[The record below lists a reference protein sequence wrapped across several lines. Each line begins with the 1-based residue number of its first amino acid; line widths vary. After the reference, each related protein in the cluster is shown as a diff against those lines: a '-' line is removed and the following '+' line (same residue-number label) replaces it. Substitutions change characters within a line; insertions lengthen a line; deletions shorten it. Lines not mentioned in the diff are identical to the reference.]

1 MQNSFF
7 ENNFNANLKNNAPL
21 ADRMRPDTLDE
32 FIGQKHI
39 ASKGKLLYRMINAD
53 KISSIILYGGAGS
66 GKTTLAHI
74 IANATQSEF
83 VSLNAV
89 TSGIKDLKDV
99 IDAAKKNLGMYD
111 KKTILFLD
119 EIHRFNKAQQ
129 DALLPAVEN
138 GTVTLIGATTENPYF
153 EVNAALISR
162 STIFTLEPL
171 KAEDIEQIIRMAL
184 SNKEKGLGN
193 FPIEISDEAVFYWAD
208 TANGDAR
215 IALNALEL
223 AFLTTAKNDQ
233 GKIVI
238 DLDVAIDSIQKRAV
252 KYDKKGD
259 AHYDTI
265 SAFIKSMRGS
275 DPNAAIYWLAK
286 MLYAGEDPK
295 FIARRMVIFA
305 SEDVSNAD
313 PYALTLAVSVF
324 KAVEV
329 IGLPECRINLAHGVT
344 YLACAPKSNASY
356 FAIDE
361 AMDDIAKKPTAPVPF
376 HLRSTGNK
384 GSKNL
389 GNGIGYKYP
398 HSFENHY
405 VKQNYLPDGFED
417 VHYYIPTQMGYEKQ
431 LDEYLKNLR
440 QSENEG
446 PDKNKADD

>member
-7 ENNFNANLKNNAPL
+7 ENQFQSNRKESEPL
-21 ADRMRPDTLDE
+21 AQRMRPDTLDE
-32 FIGQKHI
+32 FVGQPHI
-39 ASKGKLLYRMINAD
+39 LGKGKMLYRMIEAD
-53 KISSIILYGGAGS
+53 KISSIILYGPAGT

-74 IANATQSEF
+74 IANKTQSEF

-89 TSGIKDLKDV
+89 TSGVKELKEV
-99 IDAAKKNLGMYD
+99 VDAARKNLGMYG
-111 KKTILFLD
+111 KRTILFLD

-129 DALLPAVEN
+129 DALLPFVED

-162 STIFTLEPL
+162 STIFALQPL
-171 KAEDIEQIIRMAL
+171 STEEIETVIRHALADKQKGYGNYPIDISQ
-184 SNKEKGLGN
+184 
-193 FPIEISDEAVFYWAD
+193 EAVHYWAD
-208 TANGDAR
+208 TANGDVR

-223 AFLTTAKNDQ
+223 AFLTTPKDKD
-233 GKIVI
+233 GVI
-238 DLDVAIDSIQKRAV
+238 SVSLAIAEETIQKRAV
-252 KYDKKGD
+252 KYDKNGD

-275 DPNAAIYWLAK
+275 DPDAALYWLAK

-324 KAVEV
+324 RAVEI
-329 IGLPECRINLAHGVT
+329 IGMPECRINLAHGVT

-356 FAIDE
+356 MALY
-361 AMDDIAKKPTAPVPF
+361 AATDDVQKKPTAPVPF
-376 HLRSTGNK
+376 HLRSTGHK

-389 GNGIGYKYP
+389 GNGVGYLYP

-405 VKQNYLPDGFED
+405 VEQQYLPDEFRNA
-417 VHYYIPTQMGYEKQ
+417 HYYFPSNMGCEAK
-431 LDEYLKNLR
+431 LDAYLKSLKK
-440 QSENEG
+440 QKPSESE
-446 PDKNKADD
+446 